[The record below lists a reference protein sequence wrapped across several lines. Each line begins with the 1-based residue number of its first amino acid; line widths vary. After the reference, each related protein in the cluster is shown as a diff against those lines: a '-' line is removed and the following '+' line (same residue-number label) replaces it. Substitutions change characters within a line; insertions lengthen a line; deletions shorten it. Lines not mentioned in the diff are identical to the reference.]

1 MAVATS
7 ANYNKII
14 VLPGGKR
21 FHSGAH
27 IDFADGTSIEM
38 DDRNIMEG
46 YPAIDDKVSE
56 EGQFELGGAYSS
68 LLTLKLN
75 NFEKAFSGY
84 NFKGATIKPWIG
96 LTTAV
101 HWRDGEI
108 VEKIQR
114 GVFNVDSSPE
124 TNNVITITAY
134 DNLAK
139 LDVAYSAKS
148 SLAYPATL
156 AQIVADACSACGV
169 DLATA
174 AFPNS
179 DYSVSKRPDSETI
192 TCREI
197 IKYAAQLAGCFAK
210 CNRDGDVEIRWY
222 EEPEHVF
229 DIGKNAASYDVA
241 TSDTTITGVQIQG
254 NDDSNMVYKAGTDD
268 FPVRIKDNPL
278 AQDGLQSLVNS
289 LETQLAGK
297 EFRSYFVSAPMNPA
311 IETGDIVNLT
321 DKNGITH
328 KTIVSGLQIT
338 FGDSEQYLGDAES
351 EAENQSERFDKADK
365 AQESA
370 DDAQQTADDAQ
381 KGVGEAKASIETLN
395 GQITLKADKDKLI
408 SLINISP
415 ESIKIKS
422 NRIEITGEVVL
433 KSDLEDGDTT
443 IDGACIKT
451 GKVES
456 KSGGVYFDLDNNEL
470 AVETLQSSKY
480 PDTYM
485 MIGRSAVG
493 NSKYPAIGI
502 MSGSTTPFIVIRDTP
517 SYTQIISPNNLQIRS
532 SESIS
537 ISAEDNV
544 NILGSHFYVIG
555 DLSVT
560 RDLDVQGDLTIDGH
574 TGETQDVKVIGAGG
588 DKVGLSFKNG
598 LFTGTY

>member
-27 IDFADGTSIEM
+27 VDFADGTSIEM

-210 CNRDGDVEIRWY
+210 CNRNGEVEIRWY

-229 DIGKNAASYDVA
+229 DIGKNAVSYNVA
-241 TSDTTITGVQIQG
+241 TSDTTITGVQIEG
-254 NDDSNMVYKAGTDD
+254 NDDSNTIYKAGTDD

-278 AQDGLQSLVNS
+278 AQDGLQSLANS
-289 LETQLAGK
+289 LETQLVGK
-297 EFRSYFVSAPMNPA
+297 AFRSYSVSAPMNPA
-311 IETGDIVNLT
+311 VETGDIVNLT
-321 DKNGITH
+321 DKKGITH

-351 EAENQSERFDKADK
+351 TDENQSERFTAAEK
-365 AQESA
+365 AQSSA
-370 DDAQQTADDAQ
+370 NKAQQTANEAST
-381 KGVGEAKASIETLN
+381 GVEEAKTEIKQLN
-395 GQITLKADKDKLI
+395 GEITLKADKGKLI
-408 SLINISP
+408 AEINISP
-415 ESIKIKS
+415 ETIKISADK
-422 NRIEITGEVVL
+422 
-433 KSDLEDGDTT
+433 LELNGLVTIQELSGSGTTT
-443 IDGACIKT
+443 INGDNITT
-451 GKVES
+451 GTINADLITAGTIQS
-456 KSGGVYFDLDNNEL
+456 KNGGVYFDLDNNEL

-485 MIGRSAVG
+485 MIGRSVIDSG
-493 NSKYPAIGI
+493 KYPAIGI
-502 MSGSTTPFIVIRDTP
+502 MSGSTTPFIVIRDMP
-517 SYTQIISPNNLQIRS
+517 SYTQIISPNNLQMRS
-532 SESIS
+532 SDSIS
-537 ISAEDNV
+537 ISAEYNV
-544 NILGSHFYVIG
+544 NIIGSVN
-555 DLSVT
+555 
-560 RDLDVQGDLTIDGH
+560 IDGGDITVNGY
-574 TGETQDVKVIGAGG
+574 TGETHDVKVMGAGG
-588 DKVGLSFKNG
+588 DSVGLSFKNG

>member
-7 ANYNKII
+7 VNYNKIM

-27 IDFADGTSIEM
+27 VDFADGTSIEM

-210 CNRDGDVEIRWY
+210 CNRNGEVEIRWY

-229 DIGKNAASYDVA
+229 DIGKNAVSYNVA
-241 TSDTTITGVQIQG
+241 TSDTTITGVQIEG
-254 NDDSNMVYKAGTDD
+254 NDDSNTIYKAGTDD

-278 AQDGLQSLVNS
+278 AQDGLQSLANS
-289 LETQLAGK
+289 LETQLVGK
-297 EFRSYFVSAPMNPA
+297 AFRSYSVSAPMNPA
-311 IETGDIVNLT
+311 VETGDIVNLT
-321 DKNGITH
+321 DKKGDTY

-351 EAENQSERFDKADK
+351 TDENQSERFTAAEK
-365 AQESA
+365 AQSSA
-370 DDAQQTADDAQ
+370 NKAQQTANEAST
-381 KGVGEAKASIETLN
+381 GVEEAKTEIKQLN
-395 GQITLKADKDKLI
+395 GQITLKADKGSLI
-408 SLINISP
+408 SQINICP
-415 ESIKIKS
+415 ESVKIS
-422 NRIEITGEVVL
+422 GSRIEITGDIVM
-433 KSDLEDGDTT
+433 KSDLKDGTT
-443 IDGACIKT
+443 EIDGACIQTGRIESENGEYSLDMKT
-451 GKVES
+451 GEVDMKR
-456 KSGGVYFDLDNNEL
+456 GTF
-470 AVETLQSSKY
+470 
-480 PDTYM
+480 
-485 MIGRSAVG
+485 
-493 NSKYPAIGI
+493 
-502 MSGSTTPFIVIRDTP
+502 SGSVKWGDYTSVRESNDILLLDGRDGIQITTPNGSINLFADNG
-517 SYTQIISPNNLQIRS
+517 QIALSAPRVGGIGKLFVKDKINVDGEDGATEDAVLQG
-532 SESIS
+532 
-537 ISAEDNV
+537 AD
-544 NILGSHFYVIG
+544 GS
-555 DLSVT
+555 
-560 RDLDVQGDLTIDGH
+560 R
-574 TGETQDVKVIGAGG
+574 
-588 DKVGLSFKNG
+588 VGLSFKG
-598 LFTGTY
+598 GIFVGTYDA